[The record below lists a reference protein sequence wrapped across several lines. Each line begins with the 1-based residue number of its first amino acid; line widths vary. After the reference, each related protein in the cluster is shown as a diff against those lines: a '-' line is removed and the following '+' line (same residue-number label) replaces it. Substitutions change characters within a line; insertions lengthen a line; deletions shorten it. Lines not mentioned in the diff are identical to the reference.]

1 MTRLLKGQTHENKFK
16 FLMDEYMPLGE
27 LARSLDFEIY
37 IRPPNQPISQD
48 TKRSVYLLALYLPSF
63 LLTLCFTNSAR

>member
-48 TKRSVYLLALYLPSF
+48 TKRSVYNY
-63 LLTLCFTNSAR
+63 